1 MFGAESEVADDGVDG
16 EGGGEVEEAGEE
28 GEDEEHSDGVL
39 FEGEE
44 GEEASLGGGVVVVVV
59 GVWSEVGCGEDGL
72 EEGEPDGVV
81 GGVEAEGAGEV
92 GAGD

>member
-1 MFGAESEVADDGVDG
+1 MFGTESEVADDGVDG

-28 GEDEEHSDGVL
+28 GEDEEHSDGVF

-44 GEEASLGGGVVVVVV
+44 GEKASLGGGVVVVV
-59 GVWSEVGCGEDGL
+59 GVWSEVGCGKGGF
-72 EEGEPDGVV
+72 EEGEADGIVRR
-81 GGVEAEGAGEV
+81 VEVEGAGEV